1 MSNQAPTAPNAP
13 GSAPTA
19 PGGPEKKKFKKT
31 GNEFVDGLSDYDFD
45 AGTRF
50 FQDHILGAT
59 PSGKFAVD
67 GRILP
72 ARNPALLGKPEY
84 ETSVLTYR
92 LCNTASL
99 VDQSMLDADRNVPK
113 TTNWFVGMLAV
124 RMFGSNTPRHDI
136 VSPRTRKVYP
146 GFKAGPDDL
155 ACPFHDIRHYVKK
168 LAEEDEA
175 LTDRYLKGAD
185 AKTAPIV
192 PQLKTF
198 LLCNMWGLVGTDA
211 HRNNASENFL
221 GFITDFGFKNML
233 DRLTFPP
240 AYGTASRDPN
250 FPEFMLGDVTDP
262 KTGLWA
268 WGQQVQEGVTTP
280 WSWTF
285 SKSPNTLDGSSVVVM
300 TDEILA
306 KRYAL
311 DHTLFNILSYQEIV
325 DIICEDKSIPHRFVE
340 TACAHRAKVTAYKEN
355 TTYSFGNPAANGPSA
370 APAGKLYYVFNAG
383 VTDPTPVTLAQ
394 IVVVL
399 QTKPQAMFCE
409 QGKQEW
415 QTAQQVLASMVP
427 AGPVNQGPPTPP
439 TAPQLPTPPQA
450 PSAPTPPVQPAAPT
464 PPPQPAA
471 PAPQRPAPPTPPAEP
486 TPAPV
491 TPADTRMFWVS
502 QAGKVS
508 DGCVNVA
515 AAKDVAAN
523 APKAL
528 FCEDGTEKW
537 QTAEQLGWATA
548 RAAAPQPPTGP
559 TAPQAPATSPAEA
572 APNGMT
578 PEEAA
583 EYDQLTAALA
593 VPGVVPQM
601 DQVTRLMALEQKKS
615 GK

>member
-1 MSNQAPTAPNAP
+1 MSNQAPTVPNAP

-491 TPADTRMFWVS
+491 TPADTRMFWVF
-502 QAGKVS
+502 ADGKTS
-508 DGCVNVA
+508 DAVM
-515 AAKDVAAN
+515 DVAAC
-523 APKAL
+523 KAACVRNGKAK
-528 FCEDGTEKW
+528 FCLDGAEVW
-537 QTAEQLGWATA
+537 QTAEQLGWAA
-548 RAAAPQPPTGP
+548 DAAAQITTPK
-559 TAPQAPATSPAEA
+559 APATSPAEA